1 MNLKPISQQVVV
13 IAGASTGIGRA
24 AALDFAKQGAK
35 VVVAARNR
43 HALDSLVEQIKERGG
58 EAVSVVADVAEFEQV
73 EAIAQT
79 AVDTFGRIDTW
90 VQNAAVG
97 IVASFAETD
106 IAEFRRVIDVTLM
119 GQVYGAKA
127 ALPRLKQAGQGSFIS
142 ISSVEGIRAMP
153 LQSAYST
160 AKHGVEG
167 FLESIRVELQHE
179 GLDINITSI
188 KPAVINTPFY
198 NHTRTKVG
206 YKPTGIPPYY
216 DPQLVVA
223 AILYAAE
230 HPTRDYIVG
239 DVGRVL
245 DIAQRLSPGLLD
257 RLLTTP
263 LGFKGQTTDIPKS
276 EQAPDNL
283 FEPMPGYEQS
293 DGDFDALTVPSV
305 SDWAHR
311 NPVKVLGIAA
321 IATVAL
327 MLFAYPSITAMVTL
341 ESEPEASA

>member
-13 IAGASTGIGRA
+13 IVGASTGIGRG

-35 VVVAARNR
+35 VVAAARNQ
-43 HALDSLVEQIKERGG
+43 HALDSLVKQIKAQGG
-58 EAVSVVADVAEFEQV
+58 EAVSVVADVADFEQV

-79 AVDTFGRIDTW
+79 AIAIFGRIDTW

-97 IVASFAETD
+97 IVAPFSDTD
-106 IAEFRRVIDVTLM
+106 LDEFRRVIDVTLM

-127 ALPRLKQAGQGSFIS
+127 ALPHLKKEGQGSFIS
-142 ISSVEGIRAMP
+142 ISSVEGIRSIP

-179 GLDINITSI
+179 GANINVASI

-198 NHTRTKVG
+198 NHARTKVG
-206 YKPTGIPPYY
+206 YKPTGVPPYY

-245 DIAQRLSPGLLD
+245 DIAQRLAPGLLD

-283 FEPMPGYEQS
+283 FEPMPGYEQA
-293 DGDFDALTVPSV
+293 DGDYNELTVPSV
-305 SDWAHR
+305 SDWARR
-311 NPVKVLGIAA
+311 NPVTVLGMAA
-321 IATVAL
+321 IATAAL
-327 MLFAYPSITAMVTL
+327 LFSNAPKS
-341 ESEPEASA
+341 